1 MADDFTIRL
10 GADNTALMAG
20 LRAATQSIN
29 SFASGAKLAM
39 AGLAGGLGLKALT
52 KDFMDYHTN
61 LANSIQVMGYSVSNV
76 EAIGGAMRRFGGD
89 TSGAISSLD
98 SLSSM
103 LTAVRDGKMSPLID
117 TAQRYGVTFMKSN
130 GQMMNAEELLGSL
143 TKQMRHMDVETQRAV
158 ASQLGLDA
166 ALLRVINSGNFDSLV
181 ASQKKLGLSTEEDLK
196 IATEMESAWLDLKDT
211 FSQIAREISRAVIP
225 PLTKLMKWLNDL
237 IGRVGGFKGIFQSV
251 WGAIS
256 KVMTPV
262 VEKMQYFWSVI
273 QKIGEKLPIF
283 DWLKKALDGLT
294 PVFSFLGDVISAAFL
309 PFELFFELIEDII
322 EYTTGDPKKTAIGM
336 LVEKFPIL
344 GDAFSAV
351 KDTFSVVGDAF
362 NLIFGSIKEAWDY
375 LSNMTWDKFIA
386 DIKEV
391 GTTIANFFK
400 GIWSDI
406 KSGVKDM
413 SVGFGKTLGL
423 DKYEWFRNWAGE
435 DKAKD
440 AQVAQIAAPGNIPPQ
455 GVSGGTANTAGATVV
470 NDNSTHTNNLTINT
484 NNEKVAENA
493 MNEQLKTGLANRQ

>member
-10 GADNTALMAG
+10 GADNAALMAG

-143 TKQMRHMDVETQRAV
+143 TKQMRHMDAETQRAV

-256 KVMTPV
+256 KVMNPV

-309 PFELFFELIEDII
+309 PFELFFELIEDIV

-344 GDAFSAV
+344 GEVFKGVGAVFDEVGAAF
-351 KDTFSVVGDAF
+351 DTV
-362 NLIFGSIKEAWDY
+362 FGAIKSAWDY
-375 LSNMTWDKFIA
+375 FTNLSWDQLVSDLKKWGSE
-386 DIKEV
+386 IK
-391 GTTIANFFK
+391 NFFAGLWEDTK
-400 GIWSDI
+400 GFLSRM
-406 KSGVKDM
+406 K
-413 SVGFGKTLGL
+413 
-423 DKYEWFRNWAGE
+423 
-435 DKAKD
+435 DKAIKVVG
-440 AQVAQIAAPGNIPPQ
+440 AENTAIGQLLLSEEAKNAAAAQIAAPGNIPPQ
-455 GVSGGTANTAGATVV
+455 GVSGGTANAAGATVV

-493 MNEQLKTGLANRQ
+493 MNEQLKTGLANR